1 MSYIDDNLMAG
12 EQVIYR
18 AKLHWA
24 IFLTPIFWFIF
35 ALLFLGTESSVS
47 GILMA
52 FALIVSIPTFINY
65 SSSEFGV
72 TNKRVIGKVGFIR
85 RSSTE
90 LLLTRVEGI
99 QVRQSIMGR
108 MLGYGSV
115 TISGTGGLKEPFHKI
130 SNPLELRRVVQEQ
143 ITNIEDSE

>member
-1 MSYIDDNLMAG
+1 M
-12 EQVIYR
+12 R
-18 AKLHWA
+18 
-24 IFLTPIFWFIF
+24 
-35 ALLFLGTESSVS
+35 
-47 GILMA
+47 
-52 FALIVSIPTFINY
+52 
-65 SSSEFGV
+65 SEFGV